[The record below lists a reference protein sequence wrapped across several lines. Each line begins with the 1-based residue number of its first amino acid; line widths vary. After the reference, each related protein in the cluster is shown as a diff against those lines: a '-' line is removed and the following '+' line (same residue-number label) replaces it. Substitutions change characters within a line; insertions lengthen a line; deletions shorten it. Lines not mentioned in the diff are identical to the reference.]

1 MMENAKPIAA
11 YWLTVLL
18 EQKTL
23 EFSDL
28 PVAIQNAQFSYVLR
42 GVEDDSVIHD
52 PEKVVSLH
60 RQSAVLG

>member
-1 MMENAKPIAA
+1 MMEKAEPIAA

-28 PVAIQNAQFSYVLR
+28 PVAIQNARFSYASR
-42 GVEDDSVIHD
+42 GVEDNAATQDA
-52 PEKVVSLH
+52 EKVVSLH
-60 RQSAVLG
+60 R

>member
-18 EQKTL
+18 KEKSV

-28 PVAIQNAQFSYVLR
+28 PVAIQNARFSYTLHS
-42 GVEDDSVIHD
+42 VEDDPVEHD
-52 PEKVVSLH
+52 ADKVVSLH
-60 RQSAVLG
+60 R